1 MPFVTNPEVENGE
14 EVMLSILI
22 DGVDREKD
30 RLMLV
35 FTKNGEVGELAFT
48 LVCVG
53 EDGANMLMLDRENCT
68 GYAVTD
74 LDEVLDIVA
83 PFKTPG
89 NDIVYVATQEFS
101 TSMLT
106 LELPPSMVM
115 PLIDERNI
123 LDIGVD
129 IVGTATITL
138 RLDEGETVA
147 VESRTLD

>member
-1 MPFVTNPEVENGE
+1 MPFVTNPEVENGD

-22 DGVDREKD
+22 DDVDREKD

-35 FTKNGEVGELAFT
+35 FTKDGDVGELAFN
-48 LVCVG
+48 LVTGTSG
-53 EDGANMLMLDRENCT
+53 ENRLMLDRENCN

-74 LDEVLDIVA
+74 LESVLDVVA
-83 PFKTPG
+83 PLKTPG

-129 IVGTATITL
+129 IVGTATVTL
-138 RLDEGETVA
+138 RLDDGETVA